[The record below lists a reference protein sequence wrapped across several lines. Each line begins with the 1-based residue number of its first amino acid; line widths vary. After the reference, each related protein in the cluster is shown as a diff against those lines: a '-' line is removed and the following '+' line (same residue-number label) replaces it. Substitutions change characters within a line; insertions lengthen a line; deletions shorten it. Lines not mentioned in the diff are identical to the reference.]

1 MCLVKPI
8 FSRYFRLF
16 RCGPQQI
23 DKLGTQRSACRLFVV
38 WKKCELQACLLGLP
52 PPPSPRRHML
62 IGTSARPLFVGSSMC
77 VCQVMSIE
85 TTFLYHASHNS
96 GCYSFHALECWQS
109 LKAASKLCGLDMAK
123 LTAAYSWL

>member
-1 MCLVKPI
+1 MVLSLAVNAQAIRRVK
-8 FSRYFRLF
+8 
-16 RCGPQQI
+16 
-23 DKLGTQRSACRLFVV
+23 
-38 WKKCELQACLLGLP
+38 KKVRITGLLAWFTASPLP
-52 PPPSPRRHML
+52 PLQRHML

-85 TTFLYHASHNS
+85 TTFMYHASHNS
-96 GCYSFHALECWQS
+96 GCYFFHALECWQS